1 MSTEVVV
8 RRGLPPLLA
17 QGIEELDQHQREA
30 LVARGNLVIVAG
42 PGSGKTRTVVTRA
55 GYLLST
61 RISPLRGLAAITYT
75 NQAAAELKEGL
86 ARLGVVQPDRLFAG
100 TLHAFCLAHVLPYAR
115 LVNVELP
122 ELDAIMN
129 EQEEKALV
137 QECADDEGA
146 DYWALREVFT
156 SLRRRLA
163 AGDDVSDQPPDYV
176 RAVERYEAKSER
188 DRIWDFEGIVL
199 TALRL
204 LREHPEVAD
213 VVKARFPTV
222 MIDEYQDLGAGLH
235 RLVETLLDA
244 GVEITAVGDVD
255 QSIYGWAGGAP
266 EYLDAL
272 CARSDFTV
280 RRLITNY
287 RCGSAVVAAAELVLA
302 IARGWQPDPHRQD
315 PGTLEFQT
323 VDGGIEEQAQEA
335 ATAVTTLLAAGVP
348 PHEIAVLLR
357 FRLPLGPLIEKHL
370 TNTGVAVRFDTAPST
385 EVGRWLEGAALY
397 ATCLTPGS
405 DSATPPPL
413 GASVL
418 LNRLEALRRAAGRPR
433 NADPWLLRVASLH
446 RTLVGATPTPSTSVK
461 AWASRVA
468 TDLDLRDLAV
478 AIGDPRTLKEI
489 DSLTSAADELLLTDL
504 ASDTAGTGKVV
515 LSTFHNAK
523 GRTFTAVVLP
533 GLTEG
538 AVPPWGGPP
547 WLPAPLR
554 GAKLEEERRNFYV
567 ALTRSRGS
575 VLLQLSPS
583 GRDTRKAAI
592 RRGYSSFALELAA
605 SLGIPMNP
613 FGAKD

>member
-1 MSTEVVV
+1 MPTESVVH
-8 RRGLPPLLA
+8 RGLPLLLA
-17 QGIEELDQHQREA
+17 QGIEELDRHQRAA
-30 LVARGNLVIVAG
+30 LVAKGNLVIVAG

-55 GYLLST
+55 GYLLSM

-100 TLHAFCLAHVLPYAR
+100 TLHAFCLAHVLPYAH
-115 LVNVELP
+115 LLDIELP
-122 ELDAIMN
+122 GLDALMN
-129 EQEEKALV
+129 DQEEKDLV

-146 DYWALREVFT
+146 NYWALRAVFT

-163 AGDDVSDQPPDYV
+163 AGDDVSDQCQEYV
-176 RAVERYEAKSER
+176 RAVQRYEAVCER
-188 DRIWDFEGIVL
+188 EQIWDFEGIVL
-199 TALRL
+199 AAVRL
-204 LREHPEVAD
+204 LREHPEVAN

-272 CARSDFTV
+272 CARGDFTV
-280 RRLITNY
+280 QRLITNY

-302 IARGWQPDPHRQD
+302 KERGWQPDPHRQD
-315 PGTLEFQT
+315 PGTLEFQV
-323 VDGGIEEQAQEA
+323 VDGDIEEQAHEA

-357 FRLPLGPLIEKHL
+357 YRQPLGPLIEEHL
-370 TNTGVAVRFDTAPST
+370 TNNGVAVRFDTAPST
-385 EVGRWLEGAALY
+385 ELGRWLEGAALY

-405 DSATPPPL
+405 NSAAPPPF
-413 GASVL
+413 GVSVL
-418 LNRLEALRRAAGRPR
+418 LDRLDSFRRVAGRPR
-433 NADPWLLRVASLH
+433 SPDPWLVRVTALH
-446 RTLVGATPTPSTSVK
+446 RTLLGPTPTPATSVK
-461 AWASRVA
+461 TWASRVA
-468 TDLDLRDLAV
+468 TDLDLRELAA
-478 AIGDPRTLKEI
+478 AIGDPRTSKEI
-489 DSLTSAADELLLTDL
+489 DSLTSATDELLLTDL

-515 LSTFHNAK
+515 LSTYHNAK

-538 AVPPWGGPP
+538 AVPPWGGTP
-547 WLPAPLR
+547 WSPTRLR
-554 GAKLEEERRNFYV
+554 GDKLEEERRNFYV

-583 GRDTRKAAI
+583 GRDTRKATI

-605 SLGIPMNP
+605 SLGNP
-613 FGAKD
+613 IGPSAPAP